1 MVDLVEDPLEIL
13 AGVIGYAPPLQV
25 ADAPGEVYRSWPADL
40 DVTAEALDSFAVVLD
55 ARGTFLR
62 HPDRDGLAEALEE
75 REEDGQTDGE
85 RALASAARA
94 AAYLGNVRRKAVE
107 KVTVKVRPATR
118 GRATGWSMTCP
129 AHGPMPVLL
138 PSRQAGIDAGLEH
151 LELDHDGVG
160 TVDAIDRTA
169 GTKKP
174 KRKKRR

>member
-1 MVDLVEDPLEIL
+1 MADADTLEIL
-13 AGVIGYAPPLQV
+13 AGVIGYAPPLKV

-40 DVTAEALDSFAVVLD
+40 EVTTEALDSFAVVLD

-62 HPDRDGLAEALEE
+62 HPNLEELAAALEDQGKPE
-75 REEDGQTDGE
+75 LSDGE

-129 AHGPMPVLL
+129 SHGPMPVLL
-138 PSRQAGIDAGLEH
+138 PSKDAGIEAGLEH

-160 TVDAIDRTA
+160 TVDAIDRTS